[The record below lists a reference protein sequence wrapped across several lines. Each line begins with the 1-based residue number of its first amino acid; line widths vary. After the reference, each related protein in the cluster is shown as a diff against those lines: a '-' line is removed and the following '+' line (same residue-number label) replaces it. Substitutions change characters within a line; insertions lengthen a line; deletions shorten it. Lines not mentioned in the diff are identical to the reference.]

1 MEGTANGL
9 VGHDVILTIATR
21 MGTFDKKVRIVS
33 VEDGHIKLKGPSG
46 METTVPLKDHWMRV
60 ESIRAIP

>member
-1 MEGTANGL
+1 MEGTAKGL

-21 MGTFDKKVRIVS
+21 MGTFDKKGRIVS
-33 VEDGHIKLKGPSG
+33 VDDGYIKFRGPSG

-60 ESIRAIP
+60 ESIKALT